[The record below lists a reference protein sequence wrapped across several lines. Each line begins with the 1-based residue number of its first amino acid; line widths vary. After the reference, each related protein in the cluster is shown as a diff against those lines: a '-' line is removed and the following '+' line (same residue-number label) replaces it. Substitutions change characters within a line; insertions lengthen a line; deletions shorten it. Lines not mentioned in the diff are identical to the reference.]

1 MASTGRRIYPS
12 EDMTGHLHGY
22 RGGLQSR
29 MSDLPSEPLTSYVTL
44 EDARY
49 SDIRKRI
56 GLPRLPKRTSTLQD
70 GYEQVLEEQTE
81 FIRAHFHMKECKQFV
96 PKPDQKVKI
105 VKDLKCHCGEIL
117 YNHAGLRKT
126 TRQKNMATTHLEF
139 AQSFLVPAEYAD
151 IVKNERAKPP
161 EDMPKVAWN
170 AGKAIQ
176 TFTTNAFGKISF
188 DIEQIGGMK
197 PAKYIRVASTDS
209 EKHVLEMMLKYWRI
223 LEPVPP
229 KLVISVIG
237 GAKNFKLDGRMRD
250 TFNSGLIKAAKTTSA
265 WLITSGFN
273 MGVMKAVGQAVHEGQ
288 TFQWDNDR
296 MTHVLRCIGIAPWGY
311 VKGRNFLES
320 SDGKGKFNAHYRTS
334 NTILHGQPVHL
345 NADHTHFIFVDDG
358 MRNRYGGVADFR
370 ARFEENIM
378 SSRGI
383 PVVLVVVEGGQDAL
397 MDAGTSLK
405 QGIPVVVCSGT
416 GRAADILA
424 YAFNHTVK
432 ATNGERFM
440 RQKHLRVLENK
451 LFTAYGK
458 SWGKK
463 ADTESVKYMEIVKEC
478 CQYEER
484 IIIFPINKHE
494 DLDLAILSVLL
505 KAGGGGKAGGN
516 HLDQLNQLKLA
527 LTWNRADIAQ
537 EEIFREDVNWS
548 QEHLMEAMTM
558 ALEENKMDFVRLILN
573 QGIIMREYLTV
584 HRLESL
590 YNKIPK
596 HGYLRPLLTRFSKK
610 TDFCLS
616 DIGAFLTR
624 LLDKYD
630 DEKFQEGDTQ
640 KLAVISQSSSVRKP
654 KMMME
659 STDTDDIEEKDQFK
673 RPYKQLLIWAIL
685 MNRVDLALFFWE
697 MGEEP
702 ISSAIAITRICQ
714 GMFKKIPKY
723 QTKIR
728 QDFVEMKIMFEKL
741 AMLVLDECH
750 LVDPSKAMMLV
761 ERKSLIWSKMS
772 CLQMAASANDQA
784 FLSSVACQDS
794 INTTWKHGI
803 LSSWKY
809 VLMGIL
815 IPPFIFFVEV
825 AKMGETR
832 LSVAQKLLTF
842 YTAPMTKFGCYTM
855 SYLAFLALFSFLV
868 LVDFKA
874 TPSVVEWICILWALS
889 FLTGETHTFLMFP
902 IPTWKG
908 KLRDWFGLLD
918 KMDIC
923 NLILVFIGF
932 GLRWFPHLFFSA
944 KMIYC
949 FNVIIFYLRI
959 LKVYTANSQLGPK
972 LFMIMRMLEELVLFV
987 MILVVFLLAYGVAS
1001 QGLLYPQRKP
1011 DAVILKD
1018 IVFYPYW
1025 QLYGE
1030 IFLDEIETDQT
1041 CMAALQNMTSVTP
1054 FNNTCR
1060 TSNWMVPILL
1070 GIYLSVGNILLLNLL
1085 IAIFSHVFDTV
1096 EQNSIEIWKF
1106 QMYYLVMEYD
1116 IKSSIIPPFNI
1127 IKHAFYLLKWLF
1139 RKTCCKK
1146 TTETQQ
1152 YLQRH
1157 LAYLQLFEKE
1167 MMANYLRHEKASQS
1181 NSLET
1186 KVKNL
1191 QKRVDELTKLIE
1203 DELIAEQHGFGTET
1217 TMLGQTQTLPQPVKE
1232 QKPEKKISRW
1242 PSIKSVLK
1250 LRDEEQRLQEGLN
1263 IDNLFAEAPEDL
1275 YNKHKLEGETSRKKD
1290 VVMDEVKKKHKKKK
1304 AKKEPK
1310 RESKKE
1316 KKKKKRDRF
1325 EDDEDK
1331 ELNINLADYDR
1342 KPEYSFKH
1350 MDSDSS
1356 PTRGHPLPSAP
1367 RGLIPLSPRQ
1377 SFLKSRSEALPWS
1390 ESEDDIY
1397 GKQTSRSLNT
1407 LNIQTKEIP
1416 RELQS
1421 PDFSDDENV
1430 SKSAQSSRFL
1440 ANRRARRQERKR
1452 ISDLEER
1459 LMELERSSAS
1469 QDHSYSR
1476 NKYR

>member
-1 MASTGRRIYPS
+1 MASSGRRVYPS
-12 EDMTGHLHGY
+12 EDMTAQHHSYG
-22 RGGLQSR
+22 GGLQSR
-29 MSDLPSEPLTSYVTL
+29 MSDIPPEPLAPYVTL

-56 GLPRLPKRTSTLQD
+56 GLPRLPKRTSTLHD
-70 GYEQVLEEQTE
+70 GYEQVLEEQTD
-81 FIRAHFHMKECKQFV
+81 FIRRHFHMKECKKFV

-126 TRQKNMATTHLEF
+126 TRPKSMVTNDLEF
-139 AQSFLVPAEYAD
+139 AHSFLVPAEYTD
-151 IVKNERAKPP
+151 MVKNERAKPP
-161 EDMPKVAWN
+161 EVMPKVSWSEDQ
-170 AGKAIQ
+170 AIQ

-209 EKHVLEMMLKYWRI
+209 EKDVMEMMLKYWRI

-320 SDGKGKFNAHYRTS
+320 SDGRGKFNAHYRTS

-370 ARFEENIM
+370 AKFEENIM

-397 MDAGTSLK
+397 MDARTSLK
-405 QGIPVVVCSGT
+405 QGIPVVVCAGT

-424 YAFNHTVK
+424 YAFTHTVK
-432 ATNGERFM
+432 SPSSGERNM
-440 RQKHLRVLENK
+440 RDKHAQVLKNR
-451 LFTAYGK
+451 LFQAYGK

-463 ADTESVKYMEIVKEC
+463 AETESDKYKDIVMEC

-484 IIIFPINKHE
+484 IIIFHINKHE

-505 KAGGGGKAGGN
+505 KAGGGLKAG
-516 HLDQLNQLKLA
+516 DSKIDRLNQLKLA

-537 EEIFREDVNWS
+537 EEIFREDVNWT

-558 ALEENKMDFVRLILN
+558 ALEEDKVDFVKLILN

-584 HRLESL
+584 QRLESL

-610 TDFCLS
+610 QDFSLS
-616 DIGAFLTR
+616 DIGAFLTK

-630 DEKFQEGDTQ
+630 DEKFQEAEDQ
-640 KLAVISQSSSVRKP
+640 KVPVISQSSSLRKP
-654 KMMME
+654 KMMIE
-659 STDTDDIEEKDQFK
+659 STDTDDTEEKDQFK
-673 RPYKQLLIWAIL
+673 RPFKQLLIWAIL

-728 QDFVEMKIMFEKL
+728 EDFSKMKTKFERL
-741 AMLVLDECH
+741 AMRVLDECH
-750 LVDPSKAMMLV
+750 LVDPNKAMMLV

-803 LSSWKY
+803 LSNWKY
-809 VLMGIL
+809 VFYGIVF
-815 IPPFIFFVEV
+815 PPCIYFVEV
-825 AKMGETR
+825 AKMGESR
-832 LSVAQKLLTF
+832 LTIFQKLLTF

-855 SYLAFLALFSFLV
+855 SYLAFLGLFSFLV

-874 TPSVVEWICILWALS
+874 SPSYVEWICILWTLS
-889 FLTGETHTFLMFP
+889 FLTGETHAFLMFP
-902 IPTWKG
+902 IPTFKG
-908 KLRDWFGLLD
+908 KLRDWFSLLD
-918 KMDIC
+918 KLDLC
-923 NLILVFIGF
+923 NLLLVFVGF
-932 GLRWFPHLFFSA
+932 GIRWHHDLFFSA

-959 LKVYTANSQLGPK
+959 LKVYTAHSQLGPK

-1001 QGLLYPQRKP
+1001 QGLLYPQRKG
-1011 DAVILKD
+1011 DTVILKD

-1030 IFLDEIETDQT
+1030 IFLEEIETDQT
-1041 CMAALQNMTSVTP
+1041 CMAALQNMTTVTP

-1070 GIYLSVGNILLLNLL
+1070 AIYLSVGNILLLNLL

-1127 IKHAFYLLKWLF
+1127 VKHAYYLFKWIF

-1146 TTETQQ
+1146 KTETQQ

-1157 LAYLQLFEKE
+1157 LTYLQLFEKE
-1167 MMANYLRHEKASQS
+1167 MMANYLRHEKASES
-1181 NSLET
+1181 NTLET
-1186 KVKNL
+1186 KVQNL

-1203 DELIAEQHGFGTET
+1203 DELIAEQHAFGVEAT
-1217 TMLGQTQTLPQPVKE
+1217 TLGQTQTLPPPVKE
-1232 QKPEKKISRW
+1232 QEKEKKVSRW
-1242 PSIKSVLK
+1242 PSIKRILK
-1250 LRDEEQRLQEGLN
+1250 LRDDEQRLKDGFN
-1263 IDNLFAEAPEDL
+1263 IDNLYAEAPEDL
-1275 YNKHKLEGETSRKKD
+1275 YNKNKLED
-1290 VVMDEVKKKHKKKK
+1290 VVMDEVKKKQKKKK
-1304 AKKEPK
+1304 AKKDPK

-1316 KKKKKRDRF
+1316 KKRRKRDRF
-1325 EDDEDK
+1325 EEDEDK
-1331 ELNINLADYDR
+1331 ELNINLADYEP
-1342 KPEYSFKH
+1342 KPEYLYKD
-1350 MDSDSS
+1350 MNNDSS
-1356 PTRGHPLPSAP
+1356 PTRGHPLPQMP

-1390 ESEDDIY
+1390 ESEEDY
-1397 GKQTSRSLNT
+1397 YEKQTSRNLNP
-1407 LNIQTKEIP
+1407 LNIQNKEIP

-1430 SKSAQSSRFL
+1430 SKSPHSSRL
-1440 ANRRARRQERKR
+1440 LVNRRARRQERKR

-1469 QDHSYSR
+1469 QDHSYVR

>member
-1 MASTGRRIYPS
+1 
-12 EDMTGHLHGY
+12 
-22 RGGLQSR
+22 
-29 MSDLPSEPLTSYVTL
+29 MSDIPPEPLAPYVTL

-56 GLPRLPKRTSTLQD
+56 GLPRLPTRTSTLQD
-70 GYEQVLEEQTE
+70 GYEQVLEEQTD
-81 FIRAHFHMKECKQFV
+81 FIRRHFHMKECKKFV

-126 TRQKNMATTHLEF
+126 TRPKNMVTNDLEF
-139 AQSFLVPAEYAD
+139 AHSFLVPAEYVD
-151 IVKNERAKPP
+151 MVKNERAKPP
-161 EDMPKVAWN
+161 EEMPKVSWSADQ
-170 AGKAIQ
+170 AIQ

-209 EKHVLEMMLKYWRI
+209 EIHVMEMMLKYWRI

-311 VKGRNFLES
+311 VKGRHFLES
-320 SDGKGKFNAHYRTS
+320 SDGRGKFNANYRTS

-370 ARFEENIM
+370 AKFEENIM

-397 MDAGTSLK
+397 MDAATSLK
-405 QGIPVVVCSGT
+405 QGIPVVVCAGT

-424 YAFNHTVK
+424 YAFTHTVK
-432 ATNGERFM
+432 SPSGERYM
-440 RQKHLRVLENK
+440 REKHLRVLEHK
-451 LFTAYGK
+451 LFKAFGK

-463 ADTESVKYMEIVKEC
+463 AETESVKYMEIVMEC

-505 KAGGGGKAGGN
+505 KAGGGVKAGDN
-516 HLDQLNQLKLA
+516 KLDRLNQLKLA

-537 EEIFREDVNWS
+537 EEIFREDVNWN
-548 QEHLMEAMTM
+548 QEHLIEAMTM
-558 ALEENKMDFVRLILN
+558 ALEEDKVDFVKLILN

-584 HRLESL
+584 QKLESL

-610 TDFCLS
+610 PDFNLS
-616 DIGAFLTR
+616 DIGAFLTK

-630 DEKFQEGDTQ
+630 DEKFQEAEGQ
-640 KLAVISQSSSVRKP
+640 NVPVISQSSSLRKP
-654 KMMME
+654 KMTFE
-659 STDTDDIEEKDQFK
+659 STDTDDTEEKDQFK
-673 RPYKQLLIWAIL
+673 RPFKQLLIWAIL
-685 MNRVDLALFFWE
+685 MNRVDLAMFFWE

-723 QTKIR
+723 QTKVR
-728 QDFVEMKIMFEKL
+728 EDFLKMKVKFERL
-741 AMLVLDECH
+741 AMWVLDECH

-803 LSSWKY
+803 LSNWKY
-809 VLMGIL
+809 VFYGIL
-815 IPPFIFFVEV
+815 FPPFIFFVEV

-832 LSVAQKLLTF
+832 FTVAQKLLTF
-842 YTAPMTKFGCYTM
+842 YTAPMTKFGCYTL
-855 SYLAFLALFSFLV
+855 SYLAFLGLFSFLV

-874 TPSVVEWICILWALS
+874 TPSIVEWICILWTLS
-889 FLTGETHTFLMFP
+889 FLTGETHAFLMFP
-902 IPTWKG
+902 IPTFKG
-908 KLRDWFGLLD
+908 KLRDWFSLLD

-923 NLILVFIGF
+923 NLLLVFIGF
-932 GLRWFPHLFFSA
+932 SIRWNHDLFFSA

-959 LKVYTANSQLGPK
+959 LKMYTAHSQLGPK

-1001 QGLLYPQRKP
+1001 QGLLYPQRKG

-1041 CMAALQNMTSVTP
+1041 CMAALQNVTTVTP

-1096 EQNSIEIWKF
+1096 EENSIEIWKF

-1116 IKSSIIPPFNI
+1116 IKTSIIPPFNI
-1127 IKHAFYLLKWLF
+1127 VKHAYYLMKWIF

-1157 LAYLQLFEKE
+1157 LTYLQLFEKE
-1167 MMANYLRHEKASQS
+1167 MMANHLRHEKASQS
-1181 NSLET
+1181 NTLET

-1203 DELIAEQHGFGTET
+1203 DELIAEQHGFGIDAT
-1217 TMLGQTQTLPQPVKE
+1217 TLGQTQTLPLPVKE
-1232 QKPEKKISRW
+1232 QEQEKKVSRW
-1242 PSIKSVLK
+1242 PSVKRVLK
-1250 LRDEEQRLQEGLN
+1250 LRDEEQRLQDGLN

-1275 YNKHKLEGETSRKKD
+1275 YNKNKLEGEMSRNKD

-1304 AKKEPK
+1304 AKKDPK

-1316 KKKKKRDRF
+1316 KKKRKKDRF
-1325 EDDEDK
+1325 EEDEDK
-1331 ELNINLADYDR
+1331 ELNINLADYEP
-1342 KPEYSFKH
+1342 KPEYLYKH
-1350 MDSDSS
+1350 MNSDSS
-1356 PTRGHPLPSAP
+1356 PTRGHPLPQMP

-1390 ESEDDIY
+1390 ESEEDLY
-1397 GKQTSRSLNT
+1397 EKQTSRNLNP

-1430 SKSAQSSRFL
+1430 SKSAHSSRL
-1440 ANRRARRQERKR
+1440 LVNRRARRQERKR

-1469 QDHSYSR
+1469 QDHSYVR